1 MHWKKLVNPDYLG
14 AYSLEV
20 DGKFQNKIVTIEA
33 VEVQLVPDAKGD
45 KSECVV
51 AKLVG
56 EKPVILNRTNLKAI
70 EKATST
76 PDVKQWAGQ
85 RIEFTV
91 QKVRAFGDTVDA
103 LRVVPKAPAPPA
115 LPVLQVGTP
124 EFEKVKAA
132 LQQGYTVDQ
141 ARKKFQI
148 SKQIE
153 NELTNV

>member
-14 AYSLEV
+14 AYSLEN
-20 DGKFQNKIVTIEA
+20 DGTFANKVVTIEA
-33 VEVQLVPDAKGD
+33 VSVQQVPDAKGD
-45 KSECVV
+45 KQECVI
-51 AKLVG
+51 ATLRG
-56 EKPVILNRTNLKAI
+56 EKPMILNRTNLKTI
-70 EKATST
+70 EKVMQNPNIET
-76 PDVKQWAGQ
+76 WAG
-85 RIEFTV
+85 RSIELTV
-91 QKVRAFGDTVDA
+91 QKVRAFGDTVEA

-132 LQQGYTVDQ
+132 LKQGYTVDQ